1 MRASNSYE
9 LPYIHQVY
17 CSRTIGCR
25 RVGLIHRIRARLNAR
40 AQRRAYRAYIVE
52 GRS

>member
-1 MRASNSYE
+1 MQATAFNFPHR
-9 LPYIHQVY
+9 HQVY

-25 RVGLIHRIRARLNAR
+25 RVGLIHRLRARLNAR

>member
-25 RVGLIHRIRARLNAR
+25 RVGLIHRLRARLNAR
-40 AQRRAYRAYIVE
+40 VQRRAWRKHFCGGAA
-52 GRS
+52 